1 MLLKYSAYKLLLV
14 KINIM
19 IQNLVT
25 YLAIGTVLMFI
36 ADLVSMT
43 LIKEAGVTFNNK
55 ERIVGILL
63 WPILVLG
70 VILGRFKQH

>member
-1 MLLKYSAYKLLLV
+1 
-14 KINIM
+14 M

-43 LIKEAGVTFNNK
+43 LIKEAGITFNNK
-55 ERIVGILL
+55 ERIVAILL

-70 VILGRFKQH
+70 VILGRFKQR